1 MSGIKS
7 QKPLKVS
14 ENRRFQG
21 KSCKVLKPA
30 YYRIYDIDS
39 EVYATIDTTE
49 QAYSLWMV
57 QTRVQQI

>member
-7 QKPLKVS
+7 PKPLKVS
-14 ENRRFQG
+14 ENKRFQG

-49 QAYSLWMV
+49 
-57 QTRVQQI
+57 